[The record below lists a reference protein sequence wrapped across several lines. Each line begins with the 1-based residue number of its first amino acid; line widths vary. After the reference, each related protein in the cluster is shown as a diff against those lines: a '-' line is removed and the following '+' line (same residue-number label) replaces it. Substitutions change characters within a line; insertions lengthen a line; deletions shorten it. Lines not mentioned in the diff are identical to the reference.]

1 MKEHFEAEKIDFELI
16 IIDDGSTDNSYN
28 EALELEKIDN
38 RVSAYQLSKNY
49 TSHYSI
55 FAGFTVAKGN
65 CVVSIPDD
73 LQLPLKVV
81 VEMYRQWEK
90 GYKIII
96 PYRDVREDP
105 FFSRL
110 FAEYYY
116 KFMNNFSEIIFPKGG
131 ADIFFAD
138 REIVD
143 IINEHI
149 HPKNTSTIAE
159 VLRLGFDPLFI
170 PMKRPKGINKKSRW
184 TLKKKKYV
192 WHWIHL
198 FHRHHFQ

>member
-16 IIDDGSTDNSYN
+16 IIDDNTDNSYN
-28 EALELEKIDN
+28 EALKRKKLTIE
-38 RVSAYQLSKNY
+38 VSAYQLSKNY

-96 PYRDVREDP
+96 PYRD
-105 FFSRL
+105 
-110 FAEYYY
+110 
-116 KFMNNFSEIIFPKGG
+116 
-131 ADIFFAD
+131 
-138 REIVD
+138 
-143 IINEHI
+143 
-149 HPKNTSTIAE
+149 
-159 VLRLGFDPLFI
+159 
-170 PMKRPKGINKKSRW
+170 KRGSI
-184 TLKKKKYV
+184 L
-192 WHWIHL
+192 
-198 FHRHHFQ
+198 